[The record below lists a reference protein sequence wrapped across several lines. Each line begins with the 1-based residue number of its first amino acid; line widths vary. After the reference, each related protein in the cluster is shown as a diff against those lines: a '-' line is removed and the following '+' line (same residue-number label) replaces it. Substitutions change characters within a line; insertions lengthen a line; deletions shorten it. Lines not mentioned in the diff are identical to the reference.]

1 MTRADK
7 QVEYSILS
15 VTRNKKK
22 ITAMAI
28 LSNHQKKPNIKGD
41 LSKFLAILLLP
52 FGYIAPKTCN
62 YLAFQSFDFEPTDES
77 YPRNAS

>member
-1 MTRADK
+1 
-7 QVEYSILS
+7 
-15 VTRNKKK
+15 
-22 ITAMAI
+22 MAI